1 MLISTHI
8 LQEVEAVAD
17 RVLLI
22 HAGRLLYDGPRVDLE
37 ENGSLEEPFYR
48 LTKEPA
54 PAPAT
59 RGVDLPSGRPGDDA
73 TAR

>member
-1 MLISTHI
+1 M
-8 LQEVEAVAD
+8 AD

-22 HAGRLLYDGPRVDLE
+22 SGGRLLYDGPRVDLE

-48 LTKEPA
+48 LTGDSADATATLGVESPA
-54 PAPAT
+54 
-59 RGVDLPSGRPGDDA
+59 GRPGDDD